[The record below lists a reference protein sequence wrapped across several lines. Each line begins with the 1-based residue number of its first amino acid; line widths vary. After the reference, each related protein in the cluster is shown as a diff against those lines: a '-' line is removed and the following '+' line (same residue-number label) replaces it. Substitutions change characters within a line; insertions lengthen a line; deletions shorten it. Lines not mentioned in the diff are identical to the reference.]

1 VLIPPLGLPAPP
13 ALTSVAGS
21 IGVVPLVIVLVAMT
35 VLAATL
41 AVRFVRRSR

>member
-13 ALTSVAGS
+13 PFSSAAGS

-35 VLAATL
+35 VLAAML